1 MTDAS
6 SDPSPRSGSAP
17 LVASQLLSDLAGLF
31 RAEGS
36 LLRAEFDDRVT
47 QLQAAIAKIAVG
59 IVVCIV
65 GFTVLANA
73 VVIAVAE
80 LIGEV
85 DATQDAIGWASL
97 IVGVI
102 LALIGA
108 VVLKTGIDDLQ
119 PSAIVPERTAERV
132 PGSDVSG

>member
-59 IVVCIV
+59 I
-65 GFTVLANA
+65 
-73 VVIAVAE
+73 
-80 LIGEV
+80 
-85 DATQDAIGWASL
+85 
-97 IVGVI
+97 
-102 LALIGA
+102 
-108 VVLKTGIDDLQ
+108 DDLQ
-119 PSAIVPERTAERV
+119 PSAIVPERTAARV